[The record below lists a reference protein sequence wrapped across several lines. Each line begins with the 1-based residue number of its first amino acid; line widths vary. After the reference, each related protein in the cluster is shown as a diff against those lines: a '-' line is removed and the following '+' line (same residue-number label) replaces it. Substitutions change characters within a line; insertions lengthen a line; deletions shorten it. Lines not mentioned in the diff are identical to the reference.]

1 MNIIDKYRGWSFNL
15 IKNDLQTNNNNFIVC
30 MDHISYDFNI
40 SQVLRNSNAFGA
52 KEMLYVGKK
61 KWDRRGA
68 VGTHN
73 YTDLTYL
80 ESPSHLK
87 DHISSSYF
95 SSQKPYCLIS
105 IEQHPNSHN
114 LYEFDFSLLSDYT
127 PCFVFGNE
135 LDGITSEII
144 LASDYIIEIPQYG
157 SVRSLNAG
165 SSSAVVLSYWANYWS
180 SRDNSAIS
188 N

>member
-1 MNIIDKYRGWSFNL
+1 LNIVDKYREWSVDL
-15 IKNDLQTNNNNFIVC
+15 IKDDLQKFNNNFIVC

-40 SQVLRNSNAFGA
+40 SQVLRNANAFGA
-52 KEMLYVGKK
+52 KEMLYLGKK

-80 ESPSHLK
+80 SSLNDLSDHL
-87 DHISSSYF
+87 SSSL
-95 SSQKPYCLIS
+95 SSYSIIS
-105 IEQHPNSHN
+105 IEQHTDSQT
-114 LYEFDFSLLSDYT
+114 LYEFDFTLLANTT
-127 PCFVFGNE
+127 PCFIFGNE
-135 LDGITSEII
+135 LDGIHSD
-144 LASDYIIEIPQYG
+144 LLLSSDYIIEIPQYG

-165 SSSAVVLSYWANYWS
+165 SSSAVVLSYWANFWS
-180 SRDNSAIS
+180 SYLNSSIF